1 MPNKT
6 IYVADAELWLKAKEI
21 ASDEGESLSGILE
34 AKLRLYVEEKE
45 KEKATLKGT
54 IKVNDVEVEFDYIK
68 FTTFF
73 AAVNHFG
80 KETVLKILNTHLL
93 HWAKHDAYLKVT
105 RQ

>member
-54 IKVNDVEVEFDYIK
+54 MIVHGKEVEFTYIK
-68 FTTFF
+68 FTTLF
-73 AAVNHFG
+73 AAINHFG
-80 KETVLKILNTHLL
+80 KVKTLEILNNHLKFI
-93 HWAKHDAYLKVT
+93 ARSDAYAS
-105 RQ
+105 R